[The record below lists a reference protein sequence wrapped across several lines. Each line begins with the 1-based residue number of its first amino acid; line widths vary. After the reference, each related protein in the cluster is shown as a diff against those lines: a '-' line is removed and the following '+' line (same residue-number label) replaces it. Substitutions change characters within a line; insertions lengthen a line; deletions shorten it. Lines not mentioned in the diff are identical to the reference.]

1 MNANTV
7 STAQGDSPLHEL
19 LADMLVDILSTMV
32 SMFEEGVSEYTLI
45 SMLKKPPYAVFDEEA
60 LRDPLVLFK
69 THFILFNAL
78 YQLRSKWLKNGVGKL
93 DIHTLNIRVD
103 SGVDVDVG
111 AAAPKQELTPEP
123 TLAPEDELAIT
134 ESAHKIGPHDA
145 LASYYLDWN
154 NFEQTDEES
163 VEALLTSFWSTMGKA
178 QYASFNDGDIEAA
191 HRILG
196 LTWIRSD
203 LHRDTLRD
211 SSPSKSEEH
220 SVYSLKEIKKHYRKK
235 LQQLHPDKGGSRE
248 QAQQV
253 ISAYQLLVRFYSFK

>member
-7 STAQGDSPLHEL
+7 SKGQDTSPLHEH
-19 LADMLVDILSTMV
+19 LADMLVDVLSTMTTL
-32 SMFEEGVSEYTLI
+32 FEEGVTEYTLI
-45 SMLKKPPYAVFDEEA
+45 SVLKKPPYAVFDEEA
-60 LRDPLVLFK
+60 LRDPLMLFK

-78 YQLRSKWLKNGVGKL
+78 YQLRSKWLKDGVGKL
-93 DIHTLNIRVD
+93 DIHTLNIRLD
-103 SGVDVDVG
+103 S
-111 AAAPKQELTPEP
+111 AAVAGSAESKQELTPEP
-123 TLAPEDELAIT
+123 TLASEE
-134 ESAHKIGPHDA
+134 ESATTENAHNLGPHDA

-154 NFEQTDEES
+154 NFEQTDEED
-163 VEALLTSFWSTMGKA
+163 VEALLASFWSTMGKA

-191 HRILG
+191 HRILE

-211 SSPSKSEEH
+211 SSLSKSEEH

>member
-7 STAQGDSPLHEL
+7 SRAQGDSPLHEL

-45 SMLKKPPYAVFDEEA
+45 SMLKKPPYTVFDEEA
-60 LRDPLVLFK
+60 LRDPLMLFK

-78 YQLRSKWLKNGVGKL
+78 YQLRSIWLKDGVGKL
-93 DIHTLNIRVD
+93 DIYTLNIRLD
-103 SGVDVDVG
+103 LFAGADVDAG
-111 AAAPKQELTPEP
+111 SAALKQELAPEP
-123 TLAPEDELAIT
+123 TLASEDESATT
-134 ESAHKIGPHDA
+134 EHAHKVGSHDA

-154 NFEQTDEES
+154 NFEQTDQES

-196 LTWIRSD
+196 LTWPCAALPR
-203 LHRDTLRD
+203 
-211 SSPSKSEEH
+211 EEH
-220 SVYSLKEIKKHYRKK
+220 NAYSLKEIKKHYRKK

>member
-7 STAQGDSPLHEL
+7 STAQGNSPLHEL

-32 SMFEEGVSEYTLI
+32 SMFEEGVSEYALI

-78 YQLRSKWLKNGVGKL
+78 YQLRSIWLKNGVGKL
-93 DIHTLNIRVD
+93 DIHTLNIRLD
-103 SGVDVDVG
+103 SDADVDVG
-111 AAAPKQELTPEP
+111 AAAPKQELAPEP
-123 TLAPEDELAIT
+123 TLASEDESATTIN
-134 ESAHKIGPHDA
+134 AHKVGPHDA

-163 VEALLTSFWSTMGKA
+163 VEALLASFWTTMGKA

-196 LTWIRSD
+196 LTWPCAALPR
-203 LHRDTLRD
+203 
-211 SSPSKSEEH
+211 KEH
-220 SVYSLKEIKKHYRKK
+220 DAYSLKEIKKHYRKK